1 MISRARL
8 RPTSLAQR
16 FALAAAGLAAAALLL
31 ITLASWGLVSR
42 EHDQAVRQLAATERQ
57 FRAETVGSNLNA
69 LASRMS
75 EMAESTILA
84 TGLVDSAGRETYLT
98 PFLNGIRQIN
108 GVPVQ
113 VLFTDFEGVEIASNG
128 VAQFS
133 DAELKWL
140 RVELAKGRP
149 AAAVFASGDQ
159 AADALVALAP
169 MRYARTP
176 SPEGALFY
184 KVALADLRLGGPM
197 ALEWGGPAIDS
208 ANDPDAARVP
218 VPPVFE
224 PLQFR
229 VRGGHDVSATFAGLA
244 PGYLSIALIA
254 AVLFG
259 TVVLVG
265 AKLARLM
272 TRDLEQ
278 LRVFAN
284 RFIGSGVEG
293 ERAPVGGSLEV
304 SSLARSINTM
314 LDRLGEQHTTLSAE
328 REKLTGLTDALRVAD
343 RRKDDFL
350 AMLAHELRNPLA
362 PITTGAEL
370 LKRVPGSDPLL
381 RRTAA
386 VIERQ
391 ARHMTEILDDLLDV
405 SRVTRG
411 LITLELAPLQL
422 TDVVRMA
429 VEQVRP
435 LVEQHRHT
443 LRVDVPPGV
452 LQVRGDRARLIQVL
466 SNLLTNAAKYTPPG
480 GQITL
485 RVQPDAEWI
494 RIVVQDN
501 GAGIAVELMPEIFD
515 LFSQG
520 LRTVDR
526 AQGGLGL
533 GLALVKHLVGLHGGT
548 IDAASDGVGCGATFT
563 VCLPRDEHP
572 GATQPAEAA
581 ASQPPAQRV
590 LRLMLVDD
598 NVDAVQSMAA
608 LLEIEGHEV
617 QVAHDGSTALAQLGS
632 APIDAFLLD
641 IGLPGMD
648 GFELA
653 RQLRQRPQSR
663 SAMLIAITGYGQT
676 ADRARSESA
685 GFDQH
690 LVKPVDWAALRTAL
704 APLLSR

>member
-1 MISRARL
+1 MSALARL

-31 ITLASWGLVSR
+31 ITLASWRLISS
-42 EHDQAVRQLAATERQ
+42 EHDEAVRQLAATERQ
-57 FRAETVGSNLNA
+57 YRAEAVGDDLNA
-69 LASRMS
+69 LASRMT

-84 TGLVDSAGRETYLT
+84 TGLVDSAGRETYLA
-98 PFLNGIRQIN
+98 PFLNGIRQIS

-113 VLFTDFEGVEIASNG
+113 VLFTDFEGQEIASNG
-128 VAQFS
+128 VAQFAE
-133 DAELKWL
+133 AELQWL
-140 RVELAKGRP
+140 RVELAEGR
-149 AAAVFASGDQ
+149 AGATVFKSAQ
-159 AADALVALAP
+159 DAGTLVALAP
-169 MRYARTP
+169 MHYARTT

-184 KVALADLRLGGPM
+184 KVSLADLRLGDAM
-197 ALEWGGPAIDS
+197 TLEWGPRAADAID
-208 ANDPDAARVP
+208 DAGAATVP

-224 PLQFR
+224 PLHFR
-229 VRGGHDVSATFAGLA
+229 VRGGHDASATLAELA
-244 PGYLSIALIA
+244 PGYLRIALIA
-254 AVLFG
+254 SILFG

-284 RFIGSGVEG
+284 RFVGSGLGG

-304 SSLARSINTM
+304 SSLAHSINTM

-328 REKLTGLTDALRVAD
+328 REKLTGLTDALRLAD

-370 LKRVPGSDPLL
+370 LKRVPGSDPRLL
-381 RRTAA
+381 RTTAI
-386 VIERQ
+386 IERQ
-391 ARHMTEILDDLLDV
+391 ARHMREILDDLLDV

-411 LITLELAPLQL
+411 LVTLELAPLQL
-422 TDVVRMA
+422 ADVVRMA

-435 LVEQHRHT
+435 LVEQHGHT
-443 LRVDVPPGV
+443 LQVDVPPGV

-466 SNLLTNAAKYTPPG
+466 SNLLTNAAKYTPEG

-485 RVQPDAEWI
+485 LVQPDAEVA

-501 GAGIAVELMPEIFD
+501 GAGIAAELMPEIFD

-520 LRTVDR
+520 SRTVER

-548 IDAASDGVGCGATFT
+548 IDAASDGAGCGATFT
-563 VCLPRDEHP
+563 VCLPRDEQP
-572 GATQPAEAA
+572 GAAQPAEAVA
-581 ASQPPAQRV
+581 AQPPAQRR

-617 QVAHDGSTALAQLGS
+617 QVAHDGSTALAQLGN

-653 RQLRQRPQSR
+653 RQLRERPQSR
-663 SAMLIAITGYGQT
+663 SALLIAVTGYGQA
-676 ADRARSESA
+676 ADKARSVSA

-690 LVKPVDWAALRTAL
+690 LVKPVDLAVLRTAL
-704 APLLSR
+704 APLSAP